1 MRLEGSCHCGA
12 VKFSVNSKSPYPYN
26 WCYCATCRKTG
37 GGGGYA
43 INIMGDAATLEI
55 EGEDSITVYRSK
67 KNDRGLYEADGL
79 GFSRRHFCKHC
90 GSMLW
95 VWNPKWPEL
104 VHPAASAIDTPLPEP
119 AERYAMMTRYA
130 PAWADV
136 PSGPGVTRFEQYTDC
151 SIEEWHNRR
160 GLWKD

>member
-1 MRLEGSCHCGA
+1 
-12 VKFSVNSKSPYPYN
+12 
-26 WCYCATCRKTG
+26 
-37 GGGGYA
+37 
-43 INIMGDAATLEI
+43 
-55 EGEDSITVYRSK
+55 
-67 KNDRGLYEADGL
+67 
-79 GFSRRHFCKHC
+79 
-90 GSMLW
+90 MLW

-151 SIEEWHNRR
+151 SIEEWHKRR